1 MSTIELTMVVYSGG
15 QARRQEVEV
24 EVEVGG
30 GGEGGQGRIVQVRK
44 GRIS

>member
-1 MSTIELTMVVYSGG
+1 MLTIELTSGNIYSGG
-15 QARRQEVEV
+15 QARRQEV